1 MTANLQSPNLQSQ
14 LADRRRQW
22 AELSAP
28 QRLQRIQAAL
38 LGTLD
43 LARWRR
49 QASRRR
55 TAQRLAAQPV
65 KVQEYERL

>member
-1 MTANLQSPNLQSQ
+1 MTDANLQSLI
-14 LADRRRQW
+14 ADRRRQW

-28 QRLQRIQAAL
+28 QQMQRIQTAL

-49 QASRRR
+49 QQARRR
-55 TAQRLAAQPV
+55 TAQRLAQQPSV
-65 KVQEYERL
+65 PREYARL

>member
-1 MTANLQSPNLQSQ
+1 MTNLQSPTLQSQ
-14 LADRRRQW
+14 IADRRRQW
-22 AELSAP
+22 AELTAP
-28 QRLQRIQAAL
+28 QQMQRIQRAL

-49 QASRRR
+49 TESRRR